1 MSNPRKMKHNQSK
14 TLNWV
19 QLINQQKQT
28 LGRRVPVTLRNR
40 QHED

>member
-1 MSNPRKMKHNQSK
+1 MKHNPPR

-19 QLINQQKQT
+19 QLIHQEKQT
-28 LGRRVPVTLRNR
+28 LGRRVPVTLSNR